1 MTTAVVTAPVH
12 VRTVGA
18 YDRVFFS
25 SIAILMALIVLI
37 GFAPTYYLKGV
48 RGGPLL
54 TISGLP
60 FTRLVHVHALMFTA
74 WVALFI
80 VQTALV
86 ARRRV
91 RAHRRLG
98 IAGGLLAFGMVV
110 MGTATAIDGARQ
122 GTAPP
127 GIDPLIFLAVPLFD
141 MLCFAGFVSAA
152 LLLRANKA
160 AHKRLMLLAYV
171 SIMAAATARL
181 PGVLPLGPLVF
192 YGLAFVFMGAGAIYD
207 LIALGRVHKA
217 YLWGGVVLVAS
228 VPLRLIIS
236 GTDTWRAFAELVTR

>member
-1 MTTAVVTAPVH
+1 VVTAPVH
-12 VRTVGA
+12 ARTTGA
-18 YDRVFFS
+18 YDRVFYS
-25 SIAILMALIVLI
+25 SIAILMALVVLI

-48 RGGPLL
+48 RGGPML
-54 TISGLP
+54 TISGFP

-91 RAHRRLG
+91 WTHRRLG
-98 IAGGLLAFGMVV
+98 IAGGVLAFGMVV
-110 MGTATAIDGARQ
+110 AGTATAIDGAGQ

-127 GIDPLIFLAVPLFD
+127 GIDPLAFLAVPLFD
-141 MLCFAGFVSAA
+141 MFCFAGFVSAA
-152 LLLRANKA
+152 LLLRANRE

-192 YGLAFVFMGAGAIYD
+192 YGLAFVFMGAGAVYD
-207 LIALGRVHKA
+207 VITRRRMHKA
-217 YLWGGVVLVAS
+217 YLWGGAVLVAS
-228 VPLRLIIS
+228 VPLRLILS
-236 GTDTWRAFAELVTR
+236 GTPAWRAFAELVTR

>member
-12 VRTVGA
+12 VRTAGA

-48 RGGPLL
+48 RGGPML

-86 ARRRV
+86 ARRSV

-98 IAGGLLAFGMVV
+98 IAGGLLAFGMVA

-127 GIDPLIFLAVPLFD
+127 GIDPLVFLAVPLFD

-152 LLLRANKA
+152 LLLRAKKA

-171 SIMAAATARL
+171 SIMGAATARL

-217 YLWGGVVLVAS
+217 YLWGGAVLVTS
-228 VPLRLIIS
+228 VPLRLIVS